1 MHVADLVE
9 SIRSLDASQL
19 NFCFRIMHS
28 YITLCQG
35 FRDLR
40 NAYSMILDKIEKN
53 YEKLT
58 NPKGVAAHMQHE
70 LLY

>member
-1 MHVADLVE
+1 
-9 SIRSLDASQL
+9 
-19 NFCFRIMHS
+19 
-28 YITLCQG
+28 
-35 FRDLR
+35 
-40 NAYSMILDKIEKN
+40 MILDKIEKN

>member
-1 MHVADLVE
+1 MVP
-9 SIRSLDASQL
+9 S
-19 NFCFRIMHS
+19 S

-53 YEKLT
+53 HDKLV
-58 NPKGVAAHMQHE
+58 NPKGVAAHLQHE
-70 LLY
+70 FMY